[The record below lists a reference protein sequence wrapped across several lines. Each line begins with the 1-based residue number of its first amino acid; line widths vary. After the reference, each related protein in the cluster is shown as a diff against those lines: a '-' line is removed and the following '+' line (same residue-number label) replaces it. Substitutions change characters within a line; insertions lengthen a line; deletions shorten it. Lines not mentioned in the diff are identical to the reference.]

1 MQGRA
6 IILPEGSIKK
16 VELTGD
22 SHDIKLRSYSVK
34 DDWTA
39 CVQYPDGYVRQHRA
53 FTLTGL
59 LDLIA
64 GQLKTRYNIV
74 SFEFQGIP
82 QDLGDDLTIK
92 IGGIKYA

>member
-1 MQGRA
+1 M
-6 IILPEGSIKK
+6 LS
-16 VELTGD
+16 GD
-22 SHDIKLRSYSVK
+22 ALDVKLLSYSVK

-39 CVQYPDGYVRQHRA
+39 CVQYPDGYVRQHRV

-74 SFEFQGIP
+74 SFEFQGVP
-82 QDLGDDLTIK
+82 QGLGDGLTIK